1 MDLAL
6 MVQAIPELLQGTA
19 LTLQLVFISLFFGFF
34 AAIGMALLRLSA
46 NPALSRFAYAYVF
59 VFRGTPLL
67 VQIALIYY
75 GVSQFEFVRESFLWA
90 FFREPF
96 WCAILALTLNTAA
109 YSSEIFRG
117 GMLSVPW
124 GQLEA
129 ARACG
134 MSRVQVFHRIT
145 MPVAIRQALPAYG
158 NEVILMVK
166 ATSLTSTITLM
177 DITGIANRLISRTF
191 APVEIFI
198 AAGAI
203 YLFLNFC
210 ASRLIKHLEWRLTP
224 YLRPPPTG

>member
-6 MVQAIPELLQGTA
+6 MAEAFPELLQGTA

-67 VQIALIYY
+67 VQMALIYY
-75 GVSQFEFVRESFLWA
+75 GVSQFALVRESFLWA
-90 FFREPF
+90 FFREPY
-96 WCAILALTLNTAA
+96 WCAILALTLNTTA
-109 YSSEIFRG
+109 YTSEIFRG

-134 MSRVQVFHRIT
+134 MSRLLVFRRVT

-177 DITGIANRLISRTF
+177 EITGIANRLISRTF

-198 AAGAI
+198 VAGAI

-210 ASRLIKHLEWRLTP
+210 ATRLIRYLEWRLTP
-224 YLRPPPTG
+224 YLRPPPG